1 MSKLVD
7 ESITI
12 YEALKNIEQGKYVM
26 PAFQRQYV
34 WSMEQIEKL
43 WDSILLDYPI
53 STFLFWHVDNSNI
66 LHDTYFCSF
75 LSDVTFDSRKQSD
88 GPNYDLTSI
97 DTYYT
102 DTAILDGQQ
111 RFTSLYLSLM
121 GQAGIRKKY
130 ARKNAEKTLSE
141 LLIELNKNK
150 VETNEEEYNSKKF
163 DVKFTDKIGRIS
175 PTQFKMRDILKEEFQ
190 NKESR
195 EAEIEKNISNVPL
208 DSKEYARNILTKLCS
223 KIYEEKLIRYT
234 EIYEMNQ
241 DDALE
246 MFVRFNSGGRPLR
259 KSEIT
264 MSILEAYWP
273 SAREQFGKTLV
284 RSYENF
290 GTDFIIRTALML
302 YGDVIKS
309 NITREIAESLKNDW
323 NKFKQTLVDLEELLN
338 EMKLDVTR
346 YSSGWNVLLPIIYYI
361 YYTQEYKENKKAIK
375 AYLIRAI
382 VFTYFQ
388 SGTTAKLQQMKTN
401 INEFNYEITM
411 EMLDQMNELRVTDGK
426 IEDILN
432 EEKGSRV
439 AGEVLYYL
447 GLDWTNKHFKY
458 ELDHLHPFARFDT
471 NKPPQVT
478 IEKWKLWRGMRNRLP
493 NLHLLEGRSNAS
505 KSDMRLIDYYNDMN
519 EVQKQAFMEQATIPK
534 DVSLDFEDFDVFYE
548 KRKEVLSNHIR
559 ALLQ

>member
-75 LSDVTFDSRKQSD
+75 SSDVTFDSRKQSD
-88 GPNYDLTSI
+88 SPNYDLTSI

-534 DVSLDFEDFDVFYE
+534 DVALDFEDFDVFYE

>member
-1 MSKLVD
+1 
-7 ESITI
+7 
-12 YEALKNIEQGKYVM
+12 
-26 PAFQRQYV
+26 
-34 WSMEQIEKL
+34 
-43 WDSILLDYPI
+43 
-53 STFLFWHVDNSNI
+53 
-66 LHDTYFCSF
+66 
-75 LSDVTFDSRKQSD
+75 
-88 GPNYDLTSI
+88 
-97 DTYYT
+97 
-102 DTAILDGQQ
+102 
-111 RFTSLYLSLM
+111 M

-534 DVSLDFEDFDVFYE
+534 DVALDFEDFDVFYE